1 MPDVFLT
8 PDSLASDYIK
18 KLAKAHYESKYNP
31 PRKMFDVYA
40 AAALV
45 CFMGSGDVSVNQLL
59 MQQPVRQLFY
69 SDQFGITLVTDKST
83 WEEALNCYVSQI
95 DTQVT
100 TMTWKYSAIS
110 GLYFESERKLSW
122 VATSFCQKKNW
133 WREHA
138 SRYASY

>member
-18 KLAKAHYESKYNP
+18 KLAKAHYESTYNP

-45 CFMGSGDVSVNQLL
+45 CFMGSGDVSVNRHL

-83 WEEALNCYVSQI
+83 WEVALNCYVSQI

-100 TMTWKYSAIS
+100 TITWKYSAIS
-110 GLYFESERKLSW
+110 GLYLNKNESFLG
-122 VATSFCQKKNW
+122 
-133 WREHA
+133 
-138 SRYASY
+138 

>member
-18 KLAKAHYESKYNP
+18 KLAKAHYESTYNP

-122 VATSFCQKKNW
+122 VATSFCQKKELVA
-133 WREHA
+133 RTC
-138 SRYASY
+138 